1 MESRSRVVD
10 TIDEVSPGAWYLII
24 GVLAVICPL
33 YPLCPLSPLVLPI
46 NHAYALLCHCS
57 VYLLSLLPPPPLRF
71 EEAIISRA
79 DAGLAFWQ
87 GRLAD

>member
-1 MESRSRVVD
+1 MYN
-10 TIDEVSPGAWYLII
+10 TAGL
-24 GVLAVICPL
+24 LVIQIKKRTP
-33 YPLCPLSPLVLPI
+33 YTLCPLSPLVLPI